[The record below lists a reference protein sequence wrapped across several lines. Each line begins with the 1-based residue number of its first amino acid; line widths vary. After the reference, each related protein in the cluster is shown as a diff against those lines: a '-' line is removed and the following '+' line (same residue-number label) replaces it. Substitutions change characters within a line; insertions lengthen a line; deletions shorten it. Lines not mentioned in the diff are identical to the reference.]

1 MAAGIALTDQDRWDW
16 LISVRRST
24 VKELSEGTWGVFL
37 SCSALKQKYRDVI
50 RIAALENRN
59 VSIHFLYLHA
69 DETVL
74 LRRVGARQGHFMKAT
89 MVRQQLASL
98 EAPSLVEK
106 DSVTVDVNQS
116 MEKVVMES
124 LKLVRDILGG
134 F

>member
-16 LISVRRST
+16 LISVRRRT
-24 VKELSEGTWGVFL
+24 VHELSLGPWAVVL
-37 SCSALKQKYRDVI
+37 SCSALKRKYRDVI

-59 VSIHFLYLHA
+59 IAVHFLYLHA
-69 DETVL
+69 DENVL

-98 EAPSLVEK
+98 EEPGVDEGDA
-106 DSVTVDVNQS
+106 VTVDVDQS
-116 MEKVVMES
+116 MEKVVVES

>member
-16 LISVRRST
+16 LISVRRRT
-24 VKELSEGTWGVFL
+24 VNELAEGTWGVFL

-50 RIAALENRN
+50 RSAALENRN
-59 VSIHFLYLHA
+59 LSVHFLYLHA

-98 EAPSLVEK
+98 ERPSVGEK
-106 DSVTVDVNQS
+106 DTVTVDVNQS
-116 MEKVVMES
+116 LEKVVVES
-124 LKLVRDILGG
+124 LQLVRNILSG